1 MLSKALVFETIKRL
15 SKTVGL
21 LFGSNNI
28 SNVNNYTVEL
38 TYVVVL
44 STDIL
49 RTAVN
54 AVKSIDNVD
63 R

>member
-1 MLSKALVFETIKRL
+1 MFETIKRL

-28 SNVNNYTVEL
+28 SNVNNCTVKL
-38 TYVVVL
+38 LYVVVL
-44 STDIL
+44 STDML
-49 RTAVN
+49 RTAIN
-54 AVKSIDNVD
+54 TVKSIDNID